1 MGRFGGLKT
10 LLPILI
16 WNRVSFSRK
25 LRECTC
31 ANVFIVFNSRFK
43 NFLFA
48 L

>member
-10 LLPILI
+10 LPVLI
-16 WNRVSFSRK
+16 WNRVWFLRK
-25 LRECTC
+25 LRERTC
-31 ANVFIVFNSRFK
+31 ANVFIVFNSKFK